1 VIAAEWD
8 RLPLDPVTVTGKVP
22 ADENVHESVELPEP
36 VRLVGISVHAVLLVD
51 RLSRPVKPFRAVTV
65 TVEAAAVPALT
76 VMLTG
81 LALML

>member
-1 VIAAEWD
+1 VIVAEWD
-8 RLPLDPVTVTGKVP
+8 RLPLAPVTVTWKVP
-22 ADENVHESVELPEP
+22 AGANVHESVELPEP
-36 VRLVGISVHAVLLVD
+36 VRLVGTSVHAVMLAD
-51 RLSRPVKPFRAVTV
+51 RLTRPVNPFRAVTV

>member
-1 VIAAEWD
+1 VTVAEWD
-8 RLPLDPVTVTGKVP
+8 RLPLVPVTVTWKVP
-22 ADENVHESVELPEP
+22 ADGNVHESVELPEP
-36 VRLVGISVHAVLLVD
+36 VRLVGKSVHAVLLED
-51 RLSRPVKPFRAVTV
+51 RLTRPVKPFRAVTV